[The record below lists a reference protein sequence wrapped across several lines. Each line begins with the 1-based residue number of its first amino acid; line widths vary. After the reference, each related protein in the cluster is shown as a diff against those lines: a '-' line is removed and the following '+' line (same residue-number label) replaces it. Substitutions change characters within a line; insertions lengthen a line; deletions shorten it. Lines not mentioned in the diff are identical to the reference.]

1 MRDEAPDRRDGILN
15 SAMRMLPRSLTG
27 CLAVL
32 ILAAGCSRVSP
43 YIVSPAK
50 DQTPQQMDTDKF
62 DCNLQAQKQ
71 TDYNP
76 DKSLTEGA
84 LIGMVAGAGAG
95 AAIGAAAG
103 GVVVGTITGAGVG
116 ATVGGP
122 YLYDRNVSQTQRAY
136 YACLETRGYTLTK

>member
-1 MRDEAPDRRDGILN
+1 MRA
-15 SAMRMLPRSLTG
+15 LPRALAG

-32 ILAAGCSRVSP
+32 CLAAACSQVPTYLVSP
-43 YIVSPAK
+43 TK
-50 DQTPQQMDTDKF
+50 GQTPQQTDNDKF

-71 TDYNP
+71 TNYNP

-84 LIGMVAGAGAG
+84 LIGMVVGAGAG

-103 GVVVGTITGAGVG
+103 GVVVGTIAGTGLG

-122 YLYDRNVSQTQRAY
+122 YLYDKNLNQTQRAY
-136 YACLETRGYTLTK
+136 YACLETRGYTLSK